1 MDKPTLSDVELFW
14 NNNPLFVGEVKFDET
29 NPQVFFDQ
37 HDIVYF
43 DDVLSGINLQDIFYF
58 PASDDKVLDLGCGIG
73 FWSSLFVS
81 RFSVTNLISAD
92 LTSEALRLCK
102 IRVPSTNVV
111 KENAEKLSF
120 ANKQFSFIN
129 CQGVIHHTPNTQNC
143 LNEIYRV
150 LDTGGKASIS
160 VYYKN
165 SALKIAKY
173 SMPLVKILAKL
184 LLKNKG
190 RGRDFYKVK
199 SVDDLVRYYDGKNNP
214 IGKAFS
220 KREFEQML
228 VQAGFS
234 SIEFKFFFFPFRFFR
249 FKFPNFLKSILVK
262 LFPFLI
268 VANLKK

>member
-1 MDKPTLSDVELFW
+1 MDKPTLSDVEQFW
-14 NNNPLFVGEVKFDET
+14 NDNPLFVGEVKFDES
-29 NPQVFFDQ
+29 NPEAFFDS
-37 HDIVYF
+37 HDDIYF
-43 DDVLSGINLQDIFYF
+43 NDVLLGIKLQDIFYF

-81 RFSVTNLISAD
+81 SFSVTNMISAD

-102 IRVPSTNVV
+102 IRVPQTSVV

-120 ANKQFSFIN
+120 AEKEFSFIN
-129 CQGVIHHTPNTQNC
+129 CQGVIHHTPNTQSC

-150 LDTGGKASIS
+150 LDIGGKASIS

-165 SALKIAKY
+165 SALNIASF
-173 SMPLVKILAKL
+173 SMPLVKIMAKL
-184 LLKNKG
+184 FLKNKG
-190 RGRDFYKVK
+190 RGREFHKIK
-199 SVDDLVRYYDGKNNP
+199 SIDELVRYYDGNDNP
-214 IGKAFS
+214 IGKAYS
-220 KREFEQML
+220 KREFKQML
-228 VQAGFS
+228 IQAGFS

-249 FKFPNFLKSILVK
+249 FKFPNFLQSILVK